1 MYAHTE
7 LDVDNRLEYD
17 FHSMGLVTVW
27 LSRLFTS
34 VEYKVA
40 AQCRCTQAL
49 SVKYSKLSQFML
61 LEIIKRKKCYV
72 GI

>member
-17 FHSMGLVTVW
+17 FHSMGLVTIR

-49 SVKYSKLSQFML
+49 SVKIF
-61 LEIIKRKKCYV
+61 EIISIHV
-72 GI
+72 IGNN